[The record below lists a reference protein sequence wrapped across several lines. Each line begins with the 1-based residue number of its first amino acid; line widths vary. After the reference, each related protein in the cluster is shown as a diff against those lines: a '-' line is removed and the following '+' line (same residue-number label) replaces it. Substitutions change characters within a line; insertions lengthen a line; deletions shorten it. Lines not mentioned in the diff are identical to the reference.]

1 MSWEFLGFSYGFRP
15 KRNQHQAL
23 DALAFGIGKRRM
35 NWILD
40 CDVQSFF
47 DKVDQNWLVR
57 FVEHRIGD
65 RRIIRLISKWLTAG
79 VLRWPQEAV
88 MSEAALAI
96 GHGGFGTTMTALA
109 AGVPQLVMPLFAHDQ
124 YLNAERIQAV
134 GAGLQLPDGY
144 ESIDQVPDAVGR
156 LLGRSPFTEVAQGIA
171 AEIAALP
178 DAAGVVPILAGLRAD
193 LRAPTN
199 EDPNGG

>member
-1 MSWEFLGFSYGFRP
+1 MPATWG
-15 KRNQHQAL
+15 
-23 DALAFGIGKRRM
+23 DAAVPLVYVSFGSVTGS
-35 NWILD
+35 
-40 CDVQSFF
+40 QE
-47 DKVDQNWLVR
+47 R
-57 FVEHRIGD
+57 FGGMY
-65 RRIIRLISKWLTAG
+65 SG
-79 VLRWPQEAV
+79 VLAVLADLPIRVLMTTGNGYDLTHLQPLPANAYAIKWWPQEAV

-156 LLGRSPFTEVAQGIA
+156 LLGRSHFTEVAHGHRRGDRRPARRRRAWCRSSRLRRRPNQ
-171 AEIAALP
+171 P
-178 DAAGVVPILAGLRAD
+178 DRG
-193 LRAPTN
+193 
-199 EDPNGG
+199 